1 MGPTRRCQST
11 YSRPRDTP
19 PAEDTEAETSER
31 QRRSRGRPR
40 REPSTDHDLGSSRTS
55 RDDDVPL
62 PTVGEDAGPQMYDDA
77 VPHVSEEGVP
87 HTSEE
92 GGGGSTSSSASKPY
106 LRGPSQL
113 PKRPIAPERRPL
125 IAPEGDK

>member
-1 MGPTRRCQST
+1 M
-11 YSRPRDTP
+11 
-19 PAEDTEAETSER
+19 SER

-40 REPSTDHDLGSSRTS
+40 QEPSTDHDLGSSCPS
-55 RDDDVPL
+55 RDDDVPM

-113 PKRPIAPERRPL
+113 LKRPIAPERRPL